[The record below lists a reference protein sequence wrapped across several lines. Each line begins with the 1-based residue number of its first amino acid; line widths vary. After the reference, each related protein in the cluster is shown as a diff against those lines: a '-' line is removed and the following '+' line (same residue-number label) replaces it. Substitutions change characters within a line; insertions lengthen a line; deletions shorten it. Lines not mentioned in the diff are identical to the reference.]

1 VLPTAR
7 GDTPPLGRFDSFA
20 APLGIRVLRRRKLE
34 VPLDDEELA
43 EARAVVA

>member
-1 VLPTAR
+1 LEGSTAS
-7 GDTPPLGRFDSFA
+7 PLRW
-20 APLGIRVLRRRKLE
+20 GIRVLRQRKLE